1 MLNILSVAYPLA
13 PVSDATPGGSEQ
25 VLSILDRA
33 LTEAGHRSIVV
44 GREEFGLARHAVR
57 RPTGTA
63 PSPRRSRRRRK
74 PSTGERSRQRSTAG
88 RSTWSTSTG
97 STSHTYLPPP
107 DVPVLITLH
116 CPLEWYDE
124 ATLHPGRPGT
134 YFHCVSASQRRTM
147 PPDLDLLP
155 DIPNGVDVDGLRA
168 RHAKRRFALALG
180 RIAPEK
186 TFELALDAAKLA
198 DFPLVLAGYVCPYEY
213 HEYYFRWDIAPRLDA
228 KRRFIGPIGF
238 ARKRRLLTAARCLL
252 VSSQVAETGS
262 LVAMEALA
270 CGTPVVAFPNGAA
283 RRRRRARAHRF
294 PRPRRARDG
303 RRDRGGGVHRPR
315 SLSRG
320 RTSTVLRGG
329 DGPVVPGA
337 LPAAGSPLR
346 AGGGGPADC
355 LKDQASPSTTCRRR
369 TG

>member
-44 GREEFGLARHAVR
+44 GREDLVLRGTLVPTPYRDGPFTEEVKAEAEAEHRRAIAAALDRWPVDLVHIHGLDF
-57 RPTGTA
+57 
-63 PSPRRSRRRRK
+63 
-74 PSTGERSRQRSTAG
+74 
-88 RSTWSTSTG
+88 
-97 STSHTYLPPP
+97 HTYLPPP
-107 DVPVLITLH
+107 GVPVLITLH

-124 ATLHPGRPGT
+124 ATLRPGRPGT

-198 DFPLVLAGYVCPYEY
+198 DFPLLLAGYVCPYEY

-270 CGTPVVAFPNGAA
+270 CGTPVVAFPHGALADVVEHGRTGFLVHDVREMADAIEAAASIDPEACREAARQRFSAAKMVRSYLALYRRLA
-283 RRRRRARAHRF
+283 RRRPQAGVDRRVA
-294 PRPRRARDG
+294 
-303 RRDRGGGVHRPR
+303 
-315 SLSRG
+315 
-320 RTSTVLRGG
+320 
-329 DGPVVPGA
+329 
-337 LPAAGSPLR
+337 
-346 AGGGGPADC
+346 
-355 LKDQASPSTTCRRR
+355 
-369 TG
+369 